1 MKKATFIKSTL
12 SGLACLAG
20 ASLASGQL
28 EYDQATFWK
37 QEHITKGLLRMYE
50 VNTVVE
56 PKLKGE
62 DEQLVLKQATELMAT
77 GDVGTPQALTIM
89 ETAANAPES
98 SSAIKYLVG
107 AIYAQEGNQDKA
119 LEWFKKS
126 LKQFPNYQ
134 KAQRNVGIMLA
145 TKSEFVEALPFL
157 IRAVELGAS
166 DNTTYGLVGLC
177 YVNTDK
183 FISAESAYRQA
194 TVLDPSVKDWQ
205 LGLARALI
213 LQNKHAEAIN
223 VLDELLTTDPENDII
238 WAQQGSSYVALE
250 DIDSAVANFEVVERL
265 GKATPEILELMGQ
278 IYMDKGLD
286 KLAVSSFKKAIGKDE
301 NRSVKTYV
309 DIADLMVGYGSM
321 QGAQEYINEIRA
333 RFGKKFDREQEIRLL
348 RMESRITL
356 TIGSPDSVVPILE
369 RLIEND
375 PLDSGALMM
384 LANYHSGL
392 DSNDGYARADIYYE
406 RTAKIDDIDIEVD
419 ALIAWAGSY
428 VARELYSKAIPKL
441 ERAQT
446 LKPQEH
452 IGRYLEQVRKI
463 NAANLGL

>member
-157 IRAVELGAS
+157 IRAPATTPPMAS
-166 DNTTYGLVGLC
+166 
-177 YVNTDK
+177 
-183 FISAESAYRQA
+183 
-194 TVLDPSVKDWQ
+194 
-205 LGLARALI
+205 
-213 LQNKHAEAIN
+213 
-223 VLDELLTTDPENDII
+223 
-238 WAQQGSSYVALE
+238 
-250 DIDSAVANFEVVERL
+250 
-265 GKATPEILELMGQ
+265 
-278 IYMDKGLD
+278 
-286 KLAVSSFKKAIGKDE
+286 
-301 NRSVKTYV
+301 
-309 DIADLMVGYGSM
+309 
-321 QGAQEYINEIRA
+321 
-333 RFGKKFDREQEIRLL
+333 
-348 RMESRITL
+348 
-356 TIGSPDSVVPILE
+356 
-369 RLIEND
+369 
-375 PLDSGALMM
+375 
-384 LANYHSGL
+384 
-392 DSNDGYARADIYYE
+392 
-406 RTAKIDDIDIEVD
+406 
-419 ALIAWAGSY
+419 
-428 VARELYSKAIPKL
+428 
-441 ERAQT
+441 
-446 LKPQEH
+446 
-452 IGRYLEQVRKI
+452 
-463 NAANLGL
+463 